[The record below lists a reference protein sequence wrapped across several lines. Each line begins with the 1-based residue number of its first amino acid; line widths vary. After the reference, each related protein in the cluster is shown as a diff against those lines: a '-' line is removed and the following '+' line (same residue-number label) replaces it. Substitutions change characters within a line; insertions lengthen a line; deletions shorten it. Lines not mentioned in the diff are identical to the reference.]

1 MDGNVCVGISGYR
14 CSGRSGRQELELELR
29 DRFGILPQP
38 LEIFMAVL
46 ALKQFL
52 SGAQA
57 LKADVYEDR
66 LRVLWDEKQN
76 AIAPEKLVPFLSAQK
91 AMPS

>member
-1 MDGNVCVGISGYR
+1 
-14 CSGRSGRQELELELR
+14 
-29 DRFGILPQP
+29 
-38 LEIFMAVL
+38 MAVL

-91 AMPS
+91 GNAKLIPPSSLELKLCSCPLRAGLMPPDWRWGHF